1 MPSPDAFTAN
11 FTPET
16 LNRFKDLC
24 KQQGK
29 QYTKVLERLAEVYL
43 ETGGALL
50 DDAVASIPSPVN
62 QSNEFP
68 ASSNIN
74 SRRSTIEDVL
84 DRLTNIE
91 SNDQE
96 FVSAFEMLIHR
107 VESLEGQVTCKDLEK
122 RIGHLEKAVQY
133 KMGKSKK

>member
-1 MPSPDAFTAN
+1 MARPGAFAAN
-11 FTPET
+11 FTPGT
-16 LNRFKDLC
+16 LNRFRDLC

-43 ETGGALL
+43 ETGGAVLNSP
-50 DDAVASIPSPVN
+50 VPSPAN
-62 QSNEFP
+62 RTNELP
-68 ASSNIN
+68 ASSSIN
-74 SRRSTIEDVL
+74 SRRSTIEEVL

-133 KMGKSKK
+133 KMGKSKS